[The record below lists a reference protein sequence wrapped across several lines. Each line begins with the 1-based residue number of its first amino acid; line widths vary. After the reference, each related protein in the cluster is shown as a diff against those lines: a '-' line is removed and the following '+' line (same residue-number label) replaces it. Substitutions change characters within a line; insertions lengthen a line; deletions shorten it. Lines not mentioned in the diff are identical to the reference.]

1 MLPESFVLWFAI
13 VASQSSS
20 FVPISTFHRQNVV
33 ASPTGTTLLMG
44 KGLNK
49 AKNKQ
54 ADLAKKMALAK
65 QQRDGADVSE
75 PVNLVETPSRR
86 LSDEEIKKRNDLL
99 RFEQLLNAGGS
110 TMGEYTGDNYL
121 TKRQEEEEINA
132 ARSGA
137 DLLFVGDPAPTL
149 CFEELVSIR
158 SEQPIGL
165 GGASRMVPWLR
176 KNELRRNEY
185 LIIIS
190 DPRLKS
196 PELRQT
202 MKNLRT
208 ELSEDILSRLIIV
221 NADSPSENRRWIK
234 QNCELDV
241 FSDEKMEWMQAYTAL
256 GEKRWSMTIF
266 VVADERIQKLV
277 REVDALQATHAIN
290 SMVRSLNVV

>member
-1 MLPESFVLWFAI
+1 
-13 VASQSSS
+13 
-20 FVPISTFHRQNVV
+20 
-33 ASPTGTTLLMG
+33 MG

>member
-1 MLPESFVLWFAI
+1 MLPQSFVIWLAM
-13 VASQSSS
+13 VASQSSG
-20 FVPISTFHRQNVV
+20 FAPCLTLYRHDIV
-33 ASPTGTTLLMG
+33 ASPTGTALLMG

-65 QQRDGADVSE
+65 QQRNGADVSE
-75 PVNLVETPSRR
+75 PVNLDESPSRR
-86 LSDEEIKKRNDLL
+86 SSDAEIKKRNDRL
-99 RFEQLLNAGGS
+99 RFEKLLNAGGS
-110 TMGEYTGDNYL
+110 VMGEYAGDNYL
-121 TKRQEEEEINA
+121 TKRQEEDEINA

-149 CFEELVSIR
+149 CFEELVSIK
-158 SEQPIGL
+158 SEQPIGS

-202 MKNLRT
+202 MKNLRA
-208 ELSEDILSRLIIV
+208 ELSEDILSRLIVV

-234 QNCELDV
+234 QNGELDI
-241 FSDEKMEWMQAYTAL
+241 FCDEKMEWMQAYTAL

-266 VVADERIQKLV
+266 VVADERIQKLA
-277 REVDALQATHAIN
+277 REVDAVQVTQAIT